1 MATFNTKEHINSK
14 FTVDKDLS
22 KYKIGLLYAGTTI
35 ASITLTIAV
44 ISLISIGSLLL

>member
-1 MATFNTKEHINSK
+1 MAILNTQEHIKPK

-35 ASITLTIAV
+35 ASITLTVAI
-44 ISLISIGSLLL
+44 ISLISLGSSLL